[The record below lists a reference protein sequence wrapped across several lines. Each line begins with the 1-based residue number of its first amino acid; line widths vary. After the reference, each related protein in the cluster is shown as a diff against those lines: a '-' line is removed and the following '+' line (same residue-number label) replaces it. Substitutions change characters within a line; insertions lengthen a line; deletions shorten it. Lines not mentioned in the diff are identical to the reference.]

1 MSRTSRILLAASV
14 VLIASCRDSQARTQT
29 VAQGSM
35 VDTGFVTRT
44 TRVGRNEFR
53 YQVFT
58 PRNFDKSRQWPV
70 IVALAGSDARG
81 TDGDSQTHSGFGLV
95 LRANRETFPAVVVFP
110 QVPPVSY
117 GITVIDTI
125 TMQAL
130 DATLKEFNGDP
141 DRVYLT
147 GVSLGAGVGVDIAV
161 AHPDRFAAF
170 VMVSGGLCKRCVLG
184 AAGVTDSD
192 ADEYAAAAQ
201 RLRNMPVWITHGDA
215 DTQLPPI
222 SAELFGQALQ
232 RVNGN
237 LHFNLLPGVKHEAWR
252 VAYGPPLLTWLFAQ
266 KRSP

>member
-1 MSRTSRILLAASV
+1 MTKTSRMLLAGAV
-14 VLIASCRDSQARTQT
+14 VLLASCRDSQARTQS
-29 VAQGSM
+29 VAQARV

-44 TRVGRNEFR
+44 TRVGQNEFR

-58 PRNFDKSRQWPV
+58 PRNFDKSRKWPV
-70 IVALAGSDARG
+70 IVALAGSDVRG
-81 TDGDSQTHSGFGLV
+81 TDGESQTHSGFGLV

-117 GITVIDTI
+117 GLTVIDTI

-130 DATLKEFNGDP
+130 DATLREFNGDP

-147 GVSLGAGVGVDIAV
+147 GVSLGATVGLDIAV
-161 AHPDRFAAF
+161 AHPDRLAAF
-170 VMVSGGLCKRCVLG
+170 VMVSGGACKRCVLA
-184 AAGVTDSD
+184 AAGVTDAN

-201 RLRNMPVWITHGDA
+201 RLKNLPVWITHGAD

-222 SAELFGQALQ
+222 SAERLGQALQ
-232 RVNGN
+232 QVNGN
-237 LHFNLLPGVKHEAWR
+237 LHFNLLQGQKHEAWR
-252 VAYGPPLLTWLFAQ
+252 MAYGPPLLTWLFSQ